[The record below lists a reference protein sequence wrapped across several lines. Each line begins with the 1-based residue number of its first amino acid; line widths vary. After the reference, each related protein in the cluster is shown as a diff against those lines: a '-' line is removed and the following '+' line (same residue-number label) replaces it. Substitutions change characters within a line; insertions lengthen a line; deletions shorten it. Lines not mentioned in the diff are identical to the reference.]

1 MAPDDVAP
9 DDVRATRIALTLLAI
24 GVAGQTVVHLVNY
37 GFIHSVRLNV
47 NSEHTPFSATQALV
61 IAAAAVGAV
70 LAVRGGGLRPAR
82 GWTLGVLLAFLAVD
96 EYFVVHE
103 RIGVGT
109 TRLLGLSDDWDSV
122 VWPIVYLPLLLAVV
136 VLLVDASRHS
146 PRVPGRLVLLGIA
159 SLGAAVVLEIA
170 SAPFSTAETAGG
182 VVHAVEGA
190 FEEAA
195 ELGGWGLIAI
205 GLLVRPRRR

>member
-1 MAPDDVAP
+1 VAP
-9 DDVRATRIALTLLAI
+9 DDARTTRVALALLAV
-24 GVAGQTVVHLVNY
+24 GVAGQTVVHLLNY
-37 GFIHSVRLNV
+37 GFVHSLRLNV

-70 LAVRGGGLRPAR
+70 LAARSGGSLRPAR
-82 GWTLGVLLAFLAVD
+82 GWVLGLLLAFLAVD

-103 RIGVGT
+103 QIGVGT
-109 TRLLGLSDDWDSV
+109 TQLLGLSDDWDSV
-122 VWPIVYLPLLLAVV
+122 VWPIVYLPLLAAVL

-146 PRVPGRLVLLGIA
+146 PRVPGRLLLLGIA
-159 SLGAAVVLEIA
+159 CLGAAVVLEIA
-170 SAPFSTAETAGG
+170 SAPFSTAESAGG

-195 ELGGWGLIAI
+195 ELGGWGMIAI
-205 GLLVRPRRR
+205 GLLAGPRRR